1 MYYFDNE
8 YLKQY
13 LAMGKPVKVTVNYE
27 VLTLTEP
34 ADVKNPKRGVG
45 YDANGEASE
54 FDYQAIEKISVG
66 KNIID
71 IEMLQK
77 IMADEDTPAPETD
90 KPAPKS
96 KPDEE
101 PPPTDQEEPPPGEEE
116 TPPEEDGPT
125 QKRKPETA
133 SYDPYLLGRDILHEY
148 RKQRNRLHL

>member
-13 LAMGKPVKVTVNYE
+13 LSMGKPVKVTVNYE
-27 VLTLTEP
+27 VLSLTEP

-54 FDYQAIEKISVG
+54 FDYQAIEKIAVG
-66 KNIID
+66 QNIID

-90 KPAPKS
+90 KPAKAPPK
-96 KPDEE
+96 EE
-101 PPPTDQEEPPPGEEE
+101 PPSTDQEEPPPGEEE
-116 TPPEEDGPT
+116 APPEEDGPP

>member
-13 LAMGKPVKVTVNYE
+13 LSMGKPVKVTVNYE

-54 FDYQAIEKISVG
+54 FDYQAIEKIAVG
-66 KNIID
+66 QNIID

-90 KPAPKS
+90 KPAKAPPK
-96 KPDEE
+96 EE
-101 PPPTDQEEPPPGEEE
+101 PPPTDQEEPPLGDEEP
-116 TPPEEDGPT
+116 PPEEDVPP

-133 SYDPYLLGRDILHEY
+133 SYDPYMLGRDILHEY

>member
-13 LAMGKPVKVTVNYE
+13 LSMGKPVKVTVNYE
-27 VLTLTEP
+27 VLILTEP

-66 KNIID
+66 QNIID

-101 PPPTDQEEPPPGEEE
+101 PPPDEEAPTDEEEPAPP
-116 TPPEEDGPT
+116 
-125 QKRKPETA
+125 KRKPETA